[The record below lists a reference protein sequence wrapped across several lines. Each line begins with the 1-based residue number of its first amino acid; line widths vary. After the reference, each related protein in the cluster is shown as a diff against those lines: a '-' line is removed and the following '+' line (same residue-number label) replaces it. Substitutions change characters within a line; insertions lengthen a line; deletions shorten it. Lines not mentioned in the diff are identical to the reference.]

1 MHLRLAISRRR
12 RDERDREGSAAISAF
27 ALDSEQPARSAERAA
42 QLLARPLPRARGT
55 AEAELT
61 AVAAPDGTQVF
72 FCHSEPNGPYGW
84 LGDFLATGSRSGH
97 PAGITAV
104 DHLSLAQPYDR
115 FDEAGLFYRSI
126 LGLHDDEAA
135 EYAVPFGLVRTLAVH
150 DPSRR
155 VRLALSVPLL
165 RRGEWAPGVT
175 HPQHITLATEDI
187 EATAAALTAV
197 NAPLLPIPANYY
209 DDLDARLD
217 LDAGLLALLRRIGG
231 LYDEDGHSRYIQLFT
246 PVIGGRVFFEICHR
260 VGNYRGYGLVNE
272 PIRMAAH
279 RAQRNALLSTPT
291 GVVRRNR
298 WEAYGENI
306 SGRRS

>member
-1 MHLRLAISRRR
+1 VGQHRSKPVQLWEQGHARILLNSNVARSAPS
-12 RDERDREGSAAISAF
+12 EGSAAISAF

-84 LGDFLATGSRSGH
+84 LGDFLATGSRSDH

-135 EYAVPFGLVRTLAVH
+135 EYAAPFGLVRTLAVH
-150 DPSRR
+150 DPARR

-165 RRGEWAPGVT
+165 RRGEWAPGVA
-175 HPQHITLATEDI
+175 HPQHITLATGDI
-187 EATAAALTAV
+187 EATAAALAAV

-209 DDLDARLD
+209 DDLDARLG
-217 LDAGLLALLRRIGG
+217 LDPELLTLLRRIGG
-231 LYDEDGHSRYIQLFT
+231 LYDEDARGRYIQLFT

-260 VGNYRGYGLVNE
+260 IGNYQGYGLVNE

-279 RAQRNALLSTPT
+279 RAQRNPAFPHL
-291 GVVRRNR
+291 V
-298 WEAYGENI
+298 
-306 SGRRS
+306 